1 MYVGLESLNKFQLDL
16 YIVHKEIGNVFVFLF
31 ISIHIAAAVVAS
43 RDSEEGKGGVPK
55 RNST

>member
-1 MYVGLESLNKFQLDL
+1 MNKFQLDL